1 MPAGYHR
8 KKCCKTFQKMKCPLV
23 IISLFK
29 MPGQFFHSI
38 MHFLTTLE
46 KPNVVFMNK
55 KLDAI
60 QILKHVLALAPV
72 PAENSR
78 LLNSDEQGAEV
89 VWVSGYLQRG
99 FKVQTIVG

>member
-1 MPAGYHR
+1 ME
-8 KKCCKTFQKMKCPLV
+8 CPLV

-89 VWVSGYLQRG
+89 LWVSGYLQ
-99 FKVQTIVG
+99 